1 MARLKSFDDPD
12 WMEVTAI
19 NNYAVFMGYLLI
31 GVRGLSLLMVTWT
44 TVVLLGGFVSVL
56 QKKDFWALTFITLVQ
71 AAGVDFLL
79 KEKLRD
85 IGRWIWGLLAG
96 LVGVFATPNPSE
108 NSLMLQ
114 WTALGLLVVQLL
126 VFIIIL
132 CPLAILYVL
141 GLYISAWISLRR
153 LIEHD
158 YGNTDESANLE
169 PALVVLYSLGVA
181 QGVLFGY
188 RAFYGFRARKKIAKF
203 VADHYNLGQDI
214 VLDYLDETVRVCE
227 KDPSLA
233 KGRNLVTY
241 AVDMME
247 SKLCDTYI
255 NGVSILGTIIYSSR
269 QEEKRVLAKQLLT
282 GSPSSS
288 FIIRKLLQTMGPRSP
303 YSTEIKEHAAKI
315 MLLVAGGIR
324 LEQFPGGIQCI
335 YSLLD
340 PLDVY
345 KWRPEGYERDSRLPE
360 AYERDWLLEEYE
372 SSCYLIYKL
381 RKQTDDNVPQET
393 DSNYTVQGHRGL
405 VVQGL
410 CILQKLS
417 VDEDNCRVI
426 CSTESLLSKFMVPL
440 ISDDELQMYHHDE
453 WCSIVEESLELISRL
468 MATPGETG
476 DRMHH
481 EISSNIKAVISTLES
496 IVECHKCELLLKRQ
510 AVEILLDLSVDTSSI
525 MTNGNSYTIFNWILL
540 HILHFP
546 DNIFGR
552 MRGTTHWAKKSSYL
566 RRLAGEK
573 LSAMLS
579 LQRCRIELLAC
590 GVLSSEQRGE
600 QQYLLRTVDNGHGQ
614 IDLWFST
621 RTAPAEEAPSSFSL
635 FDPADWPEVKNINND
650 AVFKGYL
657 LIGVRG
663 LGALVIAWNTAV
675 LLGGFVPNLETKDFW
690 CLTAISVIQAAG
702 VVDFVLKEKFTDIL
716 SRIFDK
722 FCGYLCGIIMGFRL
736 CVVIKIL
743 RCLALLCL
751 LAPVPVLGLY
761 ISTGISVYRLIEH
774 NYGNT
779 NESANLE
786 PALYV
791 LYSLAM
797 AQGVLYGYKTIN
809 AIGAR
814 IKQAN
819 DVASCS
825 LVDRQ
830 LVLDYLDYIVVGCK
844 KDTSFASRRNLVTY
858 AIDLMM
864 ECKSND
870 TFIVGIKV
878 LGQVI
883 KSDRSPRGRLV
894 LAKHMLTGS
903 ASFWHL
909 IQRLLETLGPRS
921 PYNKEIREHAASIVA
936 LVAGDIH
943 LEQFPRGIQCISS
956 LLLDKSL
963 ESEPSRLLP
972 KEYERFWLLD
982 KCERDYLV
990 FELQKA
996 DYSSGPENDPLLGY
1010 ARLVIQGLRILRKLV
1025 VDEDNCGLII
1035 NTKGLLSKITNTF
1048 LISNQVHISYHYEW
1062 GNMIKESL
1070 DLMSLLMVD
1079 PWETETKLQIE
1090 ISSNIRENSTENI
1103 STLEGILQC
1112 CRCSSL
1118 EKRKAIEFLLLFDPS
1133 VDMSRIMASGSS
1145 SRMLKWTLLAIFLL
1159 SDISHIRKLA
1169 CKKLHFILSL
1179 QSYEGSA
1186 TSTLQTVNELIDDLT
1201 GTLKHAGH
1209 HTDRL
1214 HAAQIL
1220 EQLCFH
1226 YTKDD
1231 DYLKKLKQAVV
1242 NVMLQVLK
1250 EIFSYA
1256 RREEEQAAT
1265 EANNV
1270 QFSVPSTD
1278 LESGGVSQENGE
1290 RQEGSKLREALI
1302 SLCWVIWVK
1311 WYRLPYLDM
1320 IRQLD
1325 AIAQVYSEQGNYKP
1339 VQGFGELVIEARELL
1354 KPKKELAT
1362 NTSQRFR

>member
-1 MARLKSFDDPD
+1 MARLESFDDPD

-71 AAGVDFLL
+71 AAGVFDFLL

-85 IGRWIWGLLAG
+85 VGRWIWGLLAG

-114 WTALGLLVVQLL
+114 WAALGLLVVQLL

-241 AVDMME
+241 AVDMTE

-315 MLLVAGGIR
+315 MVLVAGGIR

-426 CSTESLLSKFMVPL
+426 CSTESLLSKIMIPL

-476 DRMHH
+476 ERMHH

-525 MTNGNSYTIFNWILL
+525 MTNGTSYTIFNWILL

-552 MRGTTHWAKKSSYL
+552 MRGTTHWAKKSSYI

-579 LQRCRIELLAC
+579 LQSKSAATLESVLHSLTKTVIDGNIHKVYAAQFLENLCRYYIKDDEF
-590 GVLSSEQRGE
+590 
-600 QQYLLRTVDNGHGQ
+600 LRTLKKA
-614 IDLWFST
+614 I
-621 RTAPAEEAPSSFSL
+621 AE
-635 FDPADWPEVKNINND
+635 
-650 AVFKGYL
+650 
-657 LIGVRG
+657 
-663 LGALVIAWNTAV
+663 V
-675 LLGGFVPNLETKDFW
+675 LP
-690 CLTAISVIQAAG
+690 Q
-702 VVDFVLKEKFTDIL
+702 VLREIL
-716 SRIFDK
+716 DY
-722 FCGYLCGIIMGFRL
+722 G
-736 CVVIKIL
+736 
-743 RCLALLCL
+743 
-751 LAPVPVLGLY
+751 
-761 ISTGISVYRLIEH
+761 STGEETQAVIEPR
-774 NYGNT
+774 NIQYF
-779 NESANLE
+779 
-786 PALYV
+786 PA
-791 LYSLAM
+791 
-797 AQGVLYGYKTIN
+797 
-809 AIGAR
+809 
-814 IKQAN
+814 
-819 DVASCS
+819 
-825 LVDRQ
+825 
-830 LVLDYLDYIVVGCK
+830 
-844 KDTSFASRRNLVTY
+844 
-858 AIDLMM
+858 
-864 ECKSND
+864 
-870 TFIVGIKV
+870 
-878 LGQVI
+878 
-883 KSDRSPRGRLV
+883 RGTGL
-894 LAKHMLTGS
+894 GS
-903 ASFWHL
+903 AS
-909 IQRLLETLGPRS
+909 
-921 PYNKEIREHAASIVA
+921 
-936 LVAGDIH
+936 
-943 LEQFPRGIQCISS
+943 
-956 LLLDKSL
+956 
-963 ESEPSRLLP
+963 PSH
-972 KEYERFWLLD
+972 
-982 KCERDYLV
+982 
-990 FELQKA
+990 
-996 DYSSGPENDPLLGY
+996 G
-1010 ARLVIQGLRILRKLV
+1010 
-1025 VDEDNCGLII
+1025 
-1035 NTKGLLSKITNTF
+1035 
-1048 LISNQVHISYHYEW
+1048 
-1062 GNMIKESL
+1062 
-1070 DLMSLLMVD
+1070 
-1079 PWETETKLQIE
+1079 
-1090 ISSNIRENSTENI
+1090 
-1103 STLEGILQC
+1103 
-1112 CRCSSL
+1112 
-1118 EKRKAIEFLLLFDPS
+1118 
-1133 VDMSRIMASGSS
+1133 
-1145 SRMLKWTLLAIFLL
+1145 
-1159 SDISHIRKLA
+1159 
-1169 CKKLHFILSL
+1169 
-1179 QSYEGSA
+1179 
-1186 TSTLQTVNELIDDLT
+1186 
-1201 GTLKHAGH
+1201 
-1209 HTDRL
+1209 
-1214 HAAQIL
+1214 
-1220 EQLCFH
+1220 
-1226 YTKDD
+1226 
-1231 DYLKKLKQAVV
+1231 
-1242 NVMLQVLK
+1242 
-1250 EIFSYA
+1250 
-1256 RREEEQAAT
+1256 
-1265 EANNV
+1265 
-1270 QFSVPSTD
+1270 
-1278 LESGGVSQENGE
+1278 NGE
-1290 RQEGSKLREALI
+1290 ENTSYRMQNGEKHEGSKLRKALI
-1302 SLCWVIWVK
+1302 RLCNTIRDT
-1311 WYRLPYLDM
+1311 WYSIDLSRTRELDEIAEK
-1320 IRQLD
+1320 IRREL
-1325 AIAQVYSEQGNYKP
+1325 GKP
-1339 VQGFGELVIEARELL
+1339 EKMTFRKLVEEAEELL
-1354 KPKKELAT
+1354 KKK
-1362 NTSQRFR
+1362 NTDQCVTGRASSSVESRSSIDDENTYILM